1 MDAIFIRYCVVYRKK
16 ETISVFIT
24 SNLLLVFAMSAIKRF
39 FEKKKTDAK
48 FKIAGGGQK
57 LGDAA
62 AAETAAQKRA
72 ATQAATQNR
81 AGGSGT
87 SRGQLT
93 QEKRL
98 AAAAALDR

>member
-1 MDAIFIRYCVVYRKK
+1 M
-16 ETISVFIT
+16 FIT

>member
-1 MDAIFIRYCVVYRKK
+1 MGFVVFLQNIEKVRDI
-16 ETISVFIT
+16 ENFRTIA
-24 SNLLLVFAMSAIKRF
+24 LL
-39 FEKKKTDAK
+39 
-48 FKIAGGGQK
+48 
-57 LGDAA
+57 
-62 AAETAAQKRA
+62 
-72 ATQAATQNR
+72 ATQNR